1 MNTTNKQEDRS
12 AWSRLRAAV
21 RYELEDFLCYDGR
34 IDWYGMSLTAMPGV
48 VAGILLGITI
58 EREGDLLIAAD
69 PVLGIA
75 ITVTLLGVGALLSC
89 GGVGLTVVAVA
100 LIINVMDSRA
110 AGKERIRALR
120 YNTKYLRRSVVGG
133 RVPLDMNEM
142 VTHDLHRRR
151 TITLADDAGPYER
164 YLWRRWQR
172 QRERT
177 RTALALSWSQDLTT
191 AISELESNLFQ
202 DDEVYWGTF
211 YPNETEVAWYLFRQP
226 TNVAVRRILAE
237 YVPTEVDDLSGNL
250 RFRRGLV
257 YTPRWV
263 YDLAA
268 FGERHAHVQV
278 TYPMFQPSYRSSK
291 VVGDECVPIGN
302 VDRETV
308 EKLYD
313 PESDGPFRSL
323 TETVETARRL

>member
-12 AWSRLRAAV
+12 AWSRLRAAG
-21 RYELEDFLCYDGR
+21 RYELDDFLRYDGR
-34 IDWYGMSLTAMPGV
+34 IDWYAMSLTAMPGV
-48 VAGILLGITI
+48 VAGILLGITV
-58 EREGDLLIAAD
+58 EREGTLLLAAN
-69 PVLGIA
+69 PLLGIA
-75 ITVTLLGVGALLSC
+75 VTVTLLGAGALLSC
-89 GGVGLTVVAVA
+89 GGVGLTIVAVA
-100 LIINVMDSRA
+100 LIINAMDSRA

-142 VTHDLHRRR
+142 VAHGLATLL
-151 TITLADDAGPYER
+151 IVLADDASPYER

-177 RTALALSWSQDLTT
+177 RAALALSWSQDLPT
-191 AISELESNLFQ
+191 AISQLQADLSREDPGQ
-202 DDEVYWGTF
+202 GGT
-211 YPNETEVAWYLFRQP
+211 PQLDETEVAWHLTRQP
-226 TNVAVRRILAE
+226 ANVAVRRILAE
-237 YVPTEVDDLSGNL
+237 YVPTEVDDVSGSL
-250 RFRRGLV
+250 RFRGGIV

-302 VDRETV
+302 VDREMV

-313 PESDGPFRSL
+313 PESDGPLRSL
-323 TETVETARRL
+323 TETVEAARRL